1 MMTSSSDL
9 TRPTPLTEVDA
20 ETLAAGLVA
29 EMIQRWRR
37 GERLMA
43 EDFLT
48 RHPELWEHAAAA
60 AELIYEEVCL
70 RQEYGL
76 EVPVEEGL
84 RRFPQWRPQLE
95 VLFDFQRLLG
105 PRRSEPQFPR
115 TGEILDDFLLL
126 AELGSGANG
135 RVFLAS
141 QLSLGDRPVV
151 LKLTARD
158 EQPAREANEHLSLA
172 RLQHTH
178 IVPLY
183 SVGDYP
189 ARGFRALCMPYF
201 GGATLGQ
208 LLEAMQSQPPVR
220 RTGKNLLQALDG
232 RARSASAEPH
242 LPALTLRA
250 RTGLQ
255 SRQILAGASYVQAV
269 CWIGACLADALQYAH
284 ERGLLHLDVKPSNVL
299 LAADGQPMLLDFHL
313 AREPIPLD
321 GAQPTWL
328 GGTAGYMSP
337 EQQAALRAIE
347 QGRSVVLPV
356 DGRSDVYSLGVVL
369 YEALAGTLP
378 VGKSEI
384 RNSKSEGPEVSNFGF
399 RVSDFVPL
407 HLCNSQVSTGLSDL
421 VSKCL
426 AHDPGDRYRHMAAL
440 ATDLRRHLANLPL
453 WGVRNRSVLER
464 WQKWRRRRPHGVALL
479 AMLLAVVTAVGSAA
493 IGTALHC
500 SQRIE
505 AARTALE
512 EGQAEIDRGDWER
525 ALTRLQH
532 GLSLARGV
540 PLKRD
545 LVHELERRLGLAEQ
559 KRTAADRAD
568 AVNKLHQLTNRIRFL
583 YGSEQFPP
591 GALRAL
597 EASCRGFCAGL
608 EPLVRD
614 DLLDLAIFWADLQVR
629 LAPKDGEDEARRKG
643 QEVLAEART
652 LFGPNPVL
660 DEEGRIHT
668 AAAQIRNPK
677 SEIRNSEKQRGRM
690 ASDFG
695 FGISDFQTA
704 ATPWEHYALG
714 RFFLKSG
721 DLQRAAAEL
730 DRAVL
735 LEPQGLWPNFY
746 QGVCAY
752 RQGRYSAAVAAYS
765 VCIGVARE
773 PAPCF
778 YNRALAFEALGQTEQ
793 ALRDYD
799 QALRLDPGLADAALN
814 RGMLH
819 YRAKRY
825 DAAITDLQRAFE
837 LSADP
842 AVVFFDLALANLARG
857 ERAAALD
864 NLRRALSHNPQQP
877 DARKLYDSLQAR

>member
-1 MMTSSSDL
+1 
-9 TRPTPLTEVDA
+9 
-20 ETLAAGLVA
+20 
-29 EMIQRWRR
+29 
-37 GERLMA
+37 
-43 EDFLT
+43 
-48 RHPELWEHAAAA
+48 
-60 AELIYEEVCL
+60 
-70 RQEYGL
+70 
-76 EVPVEEGL
+76 
-84 RRFPQWRPQLE
+84 
-95 VLFDFQRLLG
+95 
-105 PRRSEPQFPR
+105 
-115 TGEILDDFLLL
+115 
-126 AELGSGANG
+126 
-135 RVFLAS
+135 
-141 QLSLGDRPVV
+141 
-151 LKLTARD
+151 
-158 EQPAREANEHLSLA
+158 
-172 RLQHTH
+172 
-178 IVPLY
+178 
-183 SVGDYP
+183 
-189 ARGFRALCMPYF
+189 
-201 GGATLGQ
+201 
-208 LLEAMQSQPPVR
+208 
-220 RTGKNLLQALDG
+220 
-232 RARSASAEPH
+232 
-242 LPALTLRA
+242 
-250 RTGLQ
+250 LQ

-384 RNSKSEGPEVSNFGF
+384 RNSKSEGPEVSDFGF

-407 HLCNSQVSTGLSDL
+407 QLCNSQVSIGLSDL

-591 GALRAL
+591 GVLRAL
-597 EASCRGFCAGL
+597 EASCRGFWKNHGRIVELLSPAGSAGL

-668 AAAQIRNPK
+668 APERQTERSASAQERR
-677 SEIRNSEKQRGRM
+677 SE
-690 ASDFG
+690 
-695 FGISDFQTA
+695 TP
-704 ATPWEHYALG
+704 TPWEHYALG

-735 LEPQGLWPNFY
+735 LEPQGLWPSFY

-765 VCIGVARE
+765 VCIGAARE

-864 NLRRALSHNPQQP
+864 NLRRALSHNPEQP